1 MSAYTKYQTPL
12 SSRYA
17 SPEMSFVWSDQKK
30 FSTWRK
36 LWIYL
41 ATAEKS
47 LGLPITDE
55 QIKEMQDHV
64 DKIDFAA
71 AADEERLTRHDVMA
85 HVHIFAKQ
93 CPKAAPII
101 HLGATSCYENS
112 RIPGNEQADLLLL
125 LA

>member
-1 MSAYTKYQTPL
+1 MNTHTKYETPL

-17 SPEMSFVWSDQKK
+17 SPEMSFLWSDQKK

-64 DKIDFAA
+64 DQIDFVAA
-71 AADEERLTRHDVMA
+71 AEEERLTRHDVMA
-85 HVHIFAKQ
+85 HVHVFAKQ

-101 HLGATSCYENS
+101 HLG
-112 RIPGNEQADLLLL
+112 GHLLLRR
-125 LA
+125 